1 MPTGL
6 SERWLQRVAALVAV
20 WFMAISLD
28 PDGDHLW
35 LGFSFLAIVLV
46 LEFLAFRHG
55 VATGIQMY
63 LQMSPKQRADVEK
76 MLKEEQ

>member
-1 MPTGL
+1 MPTGI
-6 SERWLQRVAALVAV
+6 SERWLQRAAALVAV
-20 WFMAISLD
+20 WFMATVVDSQNE
-28 PDGDHLW
+28 HWW

-63 LQMSPKQRADVEK
+63 LNMSPKQQLEVEK